1 MENLDSGA
9 VEEWTNGSRI
19 AAGAT
24 TQEGLYLGKCA
35 TVAGAE
41 LAGIFLGWERSS
53 TPGTG

>member
-1 MENLDSGA
+1 VENLDSGA